1 MGWLIPALVCALTL
15 FGLWRS
21 RRVSRGAIELTAAA
35 LLIAVAGY
43 AWQGSPNMS
52 GQPISAPPQTSN

>member
-1 MGWLIPALVCALTL
+1 MGWLMLALVCVLTML
-15 FGLWRS
+15 GLWRS
-21 RRVSRGAIELTAAA
+21 QRLSKGALELAAAA